1 MFAWRLRGLDPVDD
15 SARRGAAKRRAF
27 VFFVLFVSFVANSS
41 FVFLGCERRNESPA
55 PRLGENAWFTD
66 QAEAAGLTFVHDNGM
81 TGHRY
86 IAEIMAPGVA
96 LFDFDNDGDLDVY
109 VVQGQTLGS
118 DRSTDSSAPASRQ
131 LPGDRLFRN
140 DLRVG
145 ADGRRSLHFTD
156 VTQQAGITLQT
167 YGMGVA
173 AGDIDNDG
181 WTDLL
186 VTRLTGAVLLR
197 NNGNGTFSD
206 ITTNAGL
213 ASSTWSVPASFFDFD
228 RDGWLDLYVGNYIRY
243 STQSDVGCFALTGA
257 PDYCRPQNFPAVPGR
272 LYRNRGD
279 GTFADV
285 TVAAGV
291 SREFGPALGS
301 IAFDANGDG
310 WTDFYVANDGSD
322 NQLWMNRKNG
332 TFENRA
338 LVAGVAVNG
347 AGRAEGSMGVD
358 AADYDGDGD
367 EDLIITNL
375 TGEGTT
381 LYANDGSGLFSDVA
395 AMAGLRSATLRTT
408 GFGTSWID
416 VDNDGALD
424 ILTVNGAVQTM
435 QALAQAG
442 DRFPL
447 RQSKQLFRNTRDGRF
462 ADVTGQAGS
471 VFQMPEVSRGAAFGD
486 IDNDGDLDVVIGNN
500 NGPLRL
506 LVNRIG
512 NRQPW
517 LGTRVTG
524 PGGRDMLGAKITLLR
539 DGGRSVMRHARS
551 DGSYASAND
560 PRVLFGLGDGKGFAR
575 VRVQWPDGRVE
586 EWPFPGA
593 NRWITLTLGSGQAVR

>member
-1 MFAWRLRGLDPVDD
+1 VRAASLGLLALIL
-15 SARRGAAKRRAF
+15 SACR
-27 VFFVLFVSFVANSS
+27 
-41 FVFLGCERRNESPA
+41 SPA
-55 PRLGENAWFTD
+55 ETASTSPSVEDAWFTD
-66 QAEAAGLTFVHDNGM
+66 EAEAAGLMFVHENGM
-81 TGHRY
+81 TGRRY

-96 LFDFDNDGDLDVY
+96 VFDFDNDGDLDVY
-109 VVQGQTLGS
+109 VVQGQPLGS
-118 DRSTDSSAPASRQ
+118 TPAATPSANQRR
-131 LPGDRLFRN
+131 GDRLFRN
-140 DLRVG
+140 DLRDG
-145 ADGRRSLHFTD
+145 SDGRMTLHFTD
-156 VTQQAGITLQT
+156 VTQQAGIDQQM

-186 VTRLTGAVLLR
+186 LTRLTGAVLLR

-206 ITTNAGL
+206 VTVKAGL
-213 ASSTWSVPASFFDFD
+213 TSSTWSVPASFFDFD

-243 STQSDVGCFALTGA
+243 STESDVGCFASTGA
-257 PDYCRPQNFPAVPGR
+257 PDYCRPQNFATLPGR
-272 LYRNRGD
+272 LYRNRGN

-285 TVAAGV
+285 TVAAGL

-310 WTDFYVANDGSD
+310 WPDLYVANDGSD
-322 NQLWMNRKNG
+322 NQLWVNRKNG

-338 LVAGVAVNG
+338 VVAGVAVNG

-367 EDLIITNL
+367 EDLVITNL

-381 LYANDGSGLFSDVA
+381 LYANDGSGLFTDVA
-395 AMAGLRSATLRTT
+395 AMTGLRSATLRYT
-408 GFGTSWID
+408 GFGALWVD

-424 ILTVNGAVQTM
+424 VLTVNGAVQTI

-447 RQSKQLFRNTRDGRF
+447 RQQKQLFRNSRDGRF
-462 ADVTGQAGS
+462 TDITADAGS
-471 VFQMPEVSRGAAFGD
+471 VLAFADVSRGAAFGD
-486 IDNDGDLDVVIGNN
+486 IDNDGDTDVVVGNN

-506 LVNRIG
+506 LVNHRG

-517 LGTRVTG
+517 LGVRVTG
-524 PGGRDMLGAKITLLR
+524 PGGRDILGAKITLMR
-539 DGGRSVMRHARS
+539 QDGTGPMRHAHA

-560 PRVLFGLGDGKGFAR
+560 PRVLFGLGDAKGYSR
-575 VRVQWPDGRVE
+575 VRVQWPEGVVE
-586 EWPFPGA
+586 EWPFPGV
-593 NRWITLTLGSGQAVR
+593 NRWLTLKQGSGRAPR